1 MIQLT
6 ESEHALMDE
15 SRILK
20 SLNLSFYL
28 KSYHMSKINKSF
40 NPMYLTIIYFLYN
53 TCPYAAVSLGHQ
65 YTNKFSVF
73 EPIVPDH
80 FLILFLPFYLIF

>member
-20 SLNLSFYL
+20 SLNLSIYL
-28 KSYHMSKINKSF
+28 KSYHMSKINNIF
-40 NPMYLTIIYFLYN
+40 DPMYLTII
-53 TCPYAAVSLGHQ
+53 
-65 YTNKFSVF
+65 
-73 EPIVPDH
+73 
-80 FLILFLPFYLIF
+80 